1 MLIPRK
7 SYFPNP
13 RLQFQIIFAANV
25 LALISTTLM
34 AMLMFLADLHAQ
46 SCVSVLQLAPG
57 QGALRQSL
65 VEQERNLLQIVLL
78 VAFVQFVLFNLIA
91 VIFSHRI
98 AGPLYRLQRHLKA
111 VAADGEPSDVRFR
124 KGDLYQE
131 LAEAC
136 NELMA
141 RMRGSATKP

>member
-1 MLIPRK
+1 
-7 SYFPNP
+7 
-13 RLQFQIIFAANV
+13 
-25 LALISTTLM
+25 
-34 AMLMFLADLHAQ
+34 
-46 SCVSVLQLAPG
+46 
-57 QGALRQSL
+57 
-65 VEQERNLLQIVLL
+65 
-78 VAFVQFVLFNLIA
+78 VLFNLIA

-111 VAADGEPSDVRFR
+111 VAAGAEPGDVKFR
-124 KGDLYQE
+124 RGDLYQE